1 MMKKV
6 FAVLLAVLFCLMLA
20 SCGENPS
27 TEEKGSQQGT
37 EQKSEQTEN
46 LSREEESSVQEAS
59 SVQEE
64 SSVEN
69 IVSDEEMVG
78 TWISKDGVSFS
89 IKEDGTVI
97 NETNDFNISFFANEK
112 YEKWTVKGNHF
123 LFQEAA
129 GSYLKFEIAKDNGQL
144 VLKYLEMDGAFVA
157 GYMVESMMTELVKQA
172 EDE

>member
-1 MMKKV
+1 MIKKV

-20 SCGENPS
+20 SCGENPP

-46 LSREEESSVQEAS
+46 LSGEEES